1 MSGSEP
7 KREVQPPAVAVHL
20 LGTIDYDAVL
30 ALQQRLVYEAG
41 GRADGQI
48 SLLLCEHPACITVG
62 RQGSRADIRLGP
74 RGLASRRL
82 AIRWVNRGGGAVL
95 HAPGQLA
102 IYPIVPLAR
111 RGWSVGEYLARL
123 QQGVLAAVTELH
135 LTCHDRP
142 GVPGVWGRTGQIAAL
157 GVAVKDWIAYHGAVV
172 NVDTPVELL
181 RLVNGDGAS
190 LGSGVDRKPMSSLFA
205 ERQQPV
211 KMTAV
216 REGVVRHLAAAFDC
230 PKVHLFTGHVLLA
243 PSVRDAHESAARAG

>member
-1 MSGSEP
+1 MPSTPRQREALPPAEP
-7 KREVQPPAVAVHL
+7 AQPAVAAHL
-20 LGTIDYDAVL
+20 LGLVDYDAAL
-30 ALQQRLVYEAG
+30 ALQQRLVYEVG

-82 AIRWVNRGGGAVL
+82 SVRWVNRGGGAL
-95 HAPGQLA
+95 MHAAGQLA

-111 RGWSVGEYLARL
+111 RGWSVGEYLDRL
-123 QQGVLAAVTELH
+123 QGGVLAALDELH
-135 LTCHDRP
+135 LSCHVRP
-142 GVPGVWGRTGQIAAL
+142 DARGVWGRTGQMAAI
-157 GVAVKDWIAYHGAVV
+157 GVAVKDWIGYHGAFVH
-172 NVDTPVELL
+172 VDTPAELL
-181 RLVNGDGAS
+181 RLVNSDLVEGRPMTS
-190 LGSGVDRKPMSSLFA
+190 LVA

-216 REGVVRHLAAAFDC
+216 REGLVRHLAAAFDC
-230 PKVHLFTGHVLLA
+230 QRIHLFTGHVLLA

>member
-1 MSGSEP
+1 MF
-7 KREVQPPAVAVHL
+7 QPDQNRDAFPPVIAVHL
-20 LGTIDYDAVL
+20 LGTVDYDAAL

-41 GRADGQI
+41 SRADGQI
-48 SLLLCEHPACITVG
+48 SLLLCEHPACIAVG

-82 AIRWVNRGGGAVL
+82 SVRWVNRGGGAML

-102 IYPIVPLAR
+102 AYPIVPLGQ

-123 QQGVLAAVTELH
+123 QRGVLAAVTELH
-135 LTCHDRP
+135 LPCHGRP
-142 GVPGVWGRTGQIAAL
+142 GVRGVWGRTGQIAAL
-157 GVAVKDWIAYHGAVV
+157 GVAVKDWTAYHGAFL
-172 NVDTPVELL
+172 NVDVPGELL
-181 RLVNGDGAS
+181 RLVHAD
-190 LGSGVDRKPMSSLFA
+190 LVDRRPMSSLFA

-216 REGVVRHLAAAFDC
+216 RESLVRHLAAAFDC